1 MDKNSWNVY
10 LVRCSDNSLYCG
22 ITNHLA
28 KRLAAHNSGKGAKY
42 TRSRRPVVLVVVSRS
57 MTKSEALKLEYRIKQ
72 VAAGK
77 KICELTTEEANM
89 AKDLKKEL
97 QLVSKEIKAL
107 SKKID
112 KLVVAAGKAAKAKP
126 KIAKKAKPAKKAA
139 PKAKKTAVKKAPA
152 KKAPAKNA
160 AAKKAPAKKAAAK
173 KAPAKKAAKVTAA
186 DRVLKVINRTKK
198 GVDTSGLMKK
208 TGFDNKKVANIIF
221 KLKKQGKIKNPEK
234 GLYVK
239 A

>member
-112 KLVVAAGKAAKAKP
+112 KLLVAAGKAAKAKP

-152 KKAPAKNA
+152 KKI

-173 KAPAKKAAKVTAA
+173 KTPAKKAAKVTAA

-198 GVDTSGLMKK
+198 GIDTSGLMKK

-234 GLYVK
+234 GIYVK